1 MSVSTWDEIVDSPKC
16 LCTALGGF
24 EAPDTWRTFSQKKR
38 FAVPLSLGIF
48 LLCLGGYVSASS
60 NMGICSMVEKCNREI
75 GRAHV

>member
-16 LCTALGGF
+16 LCTVLGGF

-48 LLCLGGYVSASS
+48 LLCL
-60 NMGICSMVEKCNREI
+60 
-75 GRAHV
+75 